1 MNAETLNYLEKLAD
15 EVVQDFWPGKPGDPE
30 FTARRFPDG
39 LRLTD
44 DEYGRDLTF
53 YLVMREVAPEL
64 VRQSKAINDLVAC
77 VLSDDFRSVMR
88 THPDQAEI
96 KLRQL
101 AVRAQGPGPRS
112 RKSGE

>member
-1 MNAETLNYLEKLAD
+1 VNAETLEYLEKLAG

-44 DEYGRDLTF
+44 DESGRDLTF
-53 YLVMREVAPEL
+53 YLVMREFAPEL
-64 VRQSKAINDLVAC
+64 IRQSQAINDLVAC
-77 VLSDDFRSVMR
+77 VFSDEFREGMR
-88 THPDQAEI
+88 THPDAVET

-101 AVRAQGPGPRS
+101 ALRAIGRLHQERQHS
-112 RKSGE
+112 A